1 MPFRHLLGLFVAAA
15 LSSTPATATEIAD
28 SASAPSIDASQRP
41 NIVLVLA
48 DDLGFSDLGSY
59 GSEISTPNLDAIA
72 EEGLRFSN
80 YHTAANCAPARA
92 MLLTGVDAH
101 LAGVPNIPEML
112 PPELQQYEHYQG
124 VLGDN
129 VVTVATLLED
139 AGYQTYLAGKWH
151 LGAGPGKLPS
161 QRGFQ
166 RTVALADS
174 GADNWEQR
182 PYIPL
187 YDTANWY
194 ADGEPYQ
201 LPDDF
206 YSSRF
211 LVDKTIEFIDSN
223 LADGEPFFAYLPLQA
238 VHIPVQAPQAY
249 IDRYMGVYDEGWDA
263 LRAARRSRSIELGL
277 VPPGTDMVRMS
288 TTDDWSALSDEQRR
302 YEAKRMAVYGAMVE
316 AMDHHLGRLFDYLK
330 AVGQY
335 DNTLIIFTSDNGA
348 EASGSAYPFSFAARQ
363 GPSSLGYSRDYE
375 SLGLKGSYNTISPS
389 FASAAA
395 SPLSLFKF
403 YAGEGGMRVPMIIA
417 GPSVSEVGEINH
429 AFSFVTDITP
439 TLLSFA
445 GVTAPKDRYRGRPIE
460 PMVGKDLMPLITG
473 KVDRVYEE
481 SDSVGYELAGHA
493 ALFQGDYKLLFTRG
507 PLGDGQ
513 WHLYDI
519 VRDPGETNDLA
530 EAQPARLQTML
541 SAYQRYVRENKVLE
555 VPAGYSHTKQLL
567 INVLYH
573 QFKTPVLIAML
584 TALILLPFWVA
595 YRMKKRPS

>member
-1 MPFRHLLGLFVAAA
+1 
-15 LSSTPATATEIAD
+15 
-28 SASAPSIDASQRP
+28 
-41 NIVLVLA
+41 
-48 DDLGFSDLGSY
+48 
-59 GSEISTPNLDAIA
+59 
-72 EEGLRFSN
+72 
-80 YHTAANCAPARA
+80 

-139 AGYQTYLAGKWH
+139 AGYHTYLAGKWH

-161 QRGFQ
+161 QRGFE

-223 LADGEPFFAYLPLQA
+223 LVDGEPFFAYLPLQA

-249 IDRYMGVYDEGWDA
+249 IDRYMGVYDEGWDV
-263 LRAARRSRSIELGL
+263 LREARRSRAIELGL
-277 VPPGTDMVRMS
+277 VPPETDMVRMS
-288 TTDDWSALSDEQRR
+288 TTDDWYALSDEQRR

-316 AMDHHLGRLFDYLK
+316 AMDHHLGRLFEYLK
-330 AVGQY
+330 SAGQY

-348 EASGSAYPFSFAARQ
+348 EASGSADPLSFAARQ
-363 GPSSLGYSRDYE
+363 GPTSLGYNLDYE
-375 SLGLKGSYNTISPS
+375 SLGAKGSYNTISPS

-403 YAGEGGMRVPMIIA
+403 YAGEGGMRVPLIIA
-417 GPSVSEVGEINH
+417 GPSVSKAGEISH

-445 GVTAPKDRYRGRPIE
+445 GVTAPNDRYRGRAVE
-460 PMVGKDLMPLITG
+460 PMIGKDLTPLTAG
-473 KVDRVYEE
+473 KVDRVYDET
-481 SDSVGYELAGHA
+481 DSIGYELAGHA

-507 PLGDGQ
+507 ALGDGQ

-519 VRDPGETNDLA
+519 VRDPGETHDLA
-530 EAQPARLQTML
+530 EEQPARLQAML
-541 SAYQRYVRENKVLE
+541 SAYQRYARENKVLE
-555 VPAGYSHTKQLL
+555 VPEGYSHTKQLL

-573 QFKTPVLIAML
+573 QFKTPALIAML
-584 TALILLPFWVA
+584 TALISLPFWVA
-595 YRMKKRPS
+595 YRMKKRST

>member
-1 MPFRHLLGLFVAAA
+1 MLSRLFWPRLTAAA
-15 LSSTPATATEIAD
+15 SAD
-28 SASAPSIDASQRP
+28 DASASSLDTPQRP

-59 GSEISTPNLDAIA
+59 GSEINTPNLDAIA

-139 AGYQTYLAGKWH
+139 AGYHTYLAGKWH

-161 QRGFQ
+161 QRGFE

-249 IDRYMGVYDEGWDA
+249 IDRYMGVYDEGWDV
-263 LRAARRSRSIELGL
+263 LREARRARSIELGL
-277 VPPGTDMVRMS
+277 VPPDTDMVRMS
-288 TTDDWSALSDEQRR
+288 TTDDWSALGDEQRR

-316 AMDHHLGRLFDYLK
+316 AMDHHLGRLFEYLK
-330 AVGQY
+330 SAGQY

-348 EASGSAYPFSFAARQ
+348 EASGSADPLSFAARQ
-363 GPSSLGYSRDYE
+363 GPVSLGYTLDYE

-403 YAGEGGMRVPMIIA
+403 YAGRGRYA
-417 GPSVSEVGEINH
+417 GATHHCWAFCFSSGERSATRFPSLPISPRH
-429 AFSFVTDITP
+429 S
-439 TLLSFA
+439 LSFA
-445 GVTAPKDRYRGRPIE
+445 GVTAPNDRYRGRPVE
-460 PMVGKDLMPLITG
+460 PIIGKDLTPLIAG
-473 KVDRVYEE
+473 EVDRVYNET
-481 SDSVGYELAGHA
+481 DSIGYELAGHA

-507 PLGDGQ
+507 ALGDGQ

-519 VRDPGETNDLA
+519 VRDPGETHDLA
-530 EAQPARLQTML
+530 EAQPARLQAML
-541 SAYQRYVRENKVLE
+541 SAYQRYARDNKVLE
-555 VPAGYSHTKQLL
+555 VPEGYSHTKQLL

-573 QFKTPVLIAML
+573 QFKTPVLIALL

-595 YRMKKRPS
+595 YRMKKRSS

>member
-1 MPFRHLLGLFVAAA
+1 MLFRHLFRLLVLTA
-15 LSSTPATATEIAD
+15 LSNALPTAAESANSL
-28 SASAPSIDASQRP
+28 SASSLAASQRP

-59 GSEISTPNLDAIA
+59 GSEINTPNLDAIA

-139 AGYQTYLAGKWH
+139 AGYHTYLAGKWH
-151 LGAGPGKLPS
+151 LGAGLGKLPS
-161 QRGFQ
+161 QRGFE

-194 ADGEPYQ
+194 ANGEPYQ

-223 LADGEPFFAYLPLQA
+223 LADGVPFFAYLPLQA

-249 IDRYMGVYDEGWDA
+249 IDRYMGVYDEGWDV
-263 LRAARRSRSIELGL
+263 LRDARNARSIELGI
-277 VPPGTDMVRMS
+277 VPPDTDMVRMS
-288 TTDDWSALSDEQRR
+288 TTDDWLALSDKQRR
-302 YEAKRMAVYGAMVE
+302 YESKRMAVYGAMVE

-330 AVGQY
+330 AAGQY

-348 EASGSAYPFSFAARQ
+348 EASGSADPLSFSARQ
-363 GPSSLGYSRDYE
+363 GPTSLGYNLDYE
-375 SLGLKGSYNTISPS
+375 SLGLRGSYNTISPS
-389 FASAAA
+389 FASAAT

-403 YAGEGGMRVPMIIA
+403 YAGEGGMRVPLIMA
-417 GPSVSEVGEINH
+417 GPSVSNAGEISH

-445 GVTAPKDRYRGRPIE
+445 GVIAPNDRYRGRPVE
-460 PMVGKDLMPLITG
+460 PMIGKDLTPLITG
-473 KVDRVYEE
+473 AVDRVYNET
-481 SDSVGYELAGHA
+481 DSVGYELAGHA
-493 ALFQGDYKLLFTRG
+493 ALFQGDYKILFTRG
-507 PLGDGQ
+507 VLGDGR

-519 VRDPGETNDLA
+519 VRDPGETHDLA
-530 EAQPARLQTML
+530 DDEPARLQAML
-541 SAYQRYVRENKVLE
+541 SAYQRYARENKVLE
-555 VPAGYSHTKQLL
+555 VPEDYSHTKQLL
-567 INVLYH
+567 INVVYH
-573 QFKTPVLIAML
+573 QFKTPVLITML

-595 YRMKKRPS
+595 YRMQKRSR

>member
-1 MPFRHLLGLFVAAA
+1 MAA
-15 LSSTPATATEIAD
+15 EIAD
-28 SASAPSIDASQRP
+28 SASRSSIDTSQRP

-72 EEGLRFSN
+72 KEGLRFSN

-139 AGYQTYLAGKWH
+139 AGYHTYLAGKWH

-161 QRGFQ
+161 ERGFE

-211 LVDKTIEFIDSN
+211 LVDKTIEFVDSN

-249 IDRYMGVYDEGWDA
+249 IDRYMGVYDEGWDV
-263 LRAARRSRSIELGL
+263 LRESRRSRSIELGL
-277 VPPGTDMVRMS
+277 LPPETDMVRMS
-288 TTDDWSALSDEQRR
+288 TTDDWSALSDERRR
-302 YEAKRMAVYGAMVE
+302 YESKRMAVYGAMVE
-316 AMDHHLGRLFDYLK
+316 AMDHHLGRLFDHLK
-330 AVGQY
+330 SVGEY

-348 EASGSAYPFSFAARQ
+348 EASGSADPSSFAARQ
-363 GPSSLGYSRDYE
+363 GPTSVGYNIDYE

-403 YAGEGGMRVPMIIA
+403 YAGEGGMRVPLILS
-417 GPSVSEVGEINH
+417 GPSVTKPGEINH
-429 AFSFVTDITP
+429 SFSFVTDITP
-439 TLLSFA
+439 TLLSVA
-445 GVTAPKDRYRGRPIE
+445 GVTAPQDRYRGRPVE
-460 PMVGKDLMPLITG
+460 PMVGRDLMPLITG
-473 KVDRVYEE
+473 EVDRVYKE

-507 PLGDGQ
+507 ALGDGQ

-519 VRDPGETNDLA
+519 VRDPGETHDLA
-530 EAQPARLQTML
+530 ALEPARLQTML

-567 INVLYH
+567 INVLHH
-573 QFKTPVLIAML
+573 QFKTPVLIAIL
-584 TALILLPFWVA
+584 TVLILLPFWVA